1 MSPYK
6 DPEKRREV
14 VRKSVQKLRKKRGKL
29 LMALETIMMEIRSGK
44 KSFRIYV
51 GDNIVF
57 PDPEKLPPHVRSII
71 GIPAKIDPADYEI
84 WTVTR
89 QAAKDVDD

>member
-14 VRKSVQKLRKKRGKL
+14 VKKSVQKLRKERGKL
-29 LMALETIMMEIRSGK
+29 LLVFEMIMREIKSGK
-44 KSFRIYV
+44 ESFRLYV

-57 PDPEKLPPHVRSII
+57 PDPEKLPPHVRPII